1 VQTVP
6 GATNTRNPLADASGQ
21 CATVRPQTSGS
32 SFTGELHAADSRKS
46 KLQSPSDRYGNQ
58 PRGEDPPIR
67 AVGSSNHDAAYLG
80 CAHRRHSMLRI
91 YAGNLPADT
100 TEREF
105 NELFAEYGRVRSI
118 ELARDIFSG
127 RCRGFGFVEME
138 GHEARAAIAGLNGR
152 NLRGNSLRV
161 NQERPRD
168 RNGRGRR
175 R

>member
-1 VQTVP
+1 
-6 GATNTRNPLADASGQ
+6 
-21 CATVRPQTSGS
+21 
-32 SFTGELHAADSRKS
+32 
-46 KLQSPSDRYGNQ
+46 
-58 PRGEDPPIR
+58 
-67 AVGSSNHDAAYLG
+67 
-80 CAHRRHSMLRI
+80 MLRI

-105 NELFAEYGRVRSI
+105 TELFAEYGRVRSI

-152 NLRGNSLRV
+152 NLRGNNLRV
-161 NQERPRD
+161 NEERPRG
-168 RNGRGRR
+168 RNKGGRR